1 MSPFMYV
8 LATSC
13 LSRSVYKFSSLPL
26 LVITLVKNV
35 QVIGMQPVK
44 VVILFLLISNCVK
57 VWPCQQKCWLKKV
70 YMILSKFVEIAPP
83 FSNMINHG

>member
-26 LVITLVKNV
+26 LVITLVKHV
-35 QVIGMQPVK
+35 QVIGMQPVR
-44 VVILFLLISNCVK
+44 VVMLF
-57 VWPCQQKCWLKKV
+57 
-70 YMILSKFVEIAPP
+70 Y
-83 FSNMINHG
+83 